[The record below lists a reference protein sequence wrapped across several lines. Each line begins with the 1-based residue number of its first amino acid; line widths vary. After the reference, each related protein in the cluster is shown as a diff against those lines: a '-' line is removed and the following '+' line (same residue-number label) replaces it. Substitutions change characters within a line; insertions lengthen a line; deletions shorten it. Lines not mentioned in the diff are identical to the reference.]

1 MLGVAMKLFQRFL
14 IFSALLGVVLGVSAV
29 SIAAQWEPRP
39 GWRDS
44 YSVDG
49 VCYCDSS
56 NYDHGIGTK
65 TVLAPDG
72 FRRSVKQVCTDIES
86 RFGKG
91 SRDNR
96 IPYNTIACG
105 HGPANDAPDEDLVNG
120 CPGRV
125 DIGNAG
131 CFETG
136 PEWPL
141 AALYG
146 EPMQPLDRSSWSITA
161 NVNANSLSAL
171 ADGNP
176 QTRWS
181 TGTAQKEGQWVE
193 IDFGRLQLVDQIVMN
208 TTASPNDYPRH
219 IRLENH
225 TADGVI
231 ENLPFTLEFS
241 GEVTRLTL
249 QPTQLHKI
257 RIIQTGTTDH
267 WYWSIHELHVGYS
280 ASE

>member
-1 MLGVAMKLFQRFL
+1 MKLIQLLLRIGL
-14 IFSALLGVVLGVSAV
+14 PGMVLSMSATAGTV
-29 SIAAQWEPRP
+29 QWEPRP

-56 NYDHGIGTK
+56 NYDHGIGAK

-72 FRRSVKQVCTDIES
+72 FRRSVKQICTDIES
-86 RFGKG
+86 RLGRG
-91 SRDNR
+91 RRDNR

-125 DIGNAG
+125 DMGVAG

-136 PEWPL
+136 PRWPL

-146 EPMQPLDRSSWSITA
+146 APMQSLDRAGWSMTA
-161 NVNANSLSAL
+161 SVNNASLAAL

-176 QTRWS
+176 QSRWS
-181 TGTAQKEGQWVE
+181 TGSAQTDGQWVA
-193 IDFGRLQLVDQIVMN
+193 IDLGRLQLVDQIVMD
-208 TTASPNDYPRH
+208 TAASPTDYPRQ
-219 IRLENH
+219 IRLEYH

-231 ENLPFTLEFS
+231 ENLPFTLDLS

-249 QPTQLHKI
+249 QPTQLRTI
-257 RIIQTGTTDH
+257 RIVQTGTTER
-267 WYWSIHELHVGYS
+267 WYWSIHELHVGYD